1 MATTMDTK
9 PLRLAV
15 VDNQTLFR
23 RGFVDLV
30 KNWPRG
36 SVAVQAANGREYEQ
50 ACNTAPRID
59 IAVVELHMPVRN
71 GFETISY
78 INRNQSRTKALA
90 HTTYPKSEEVVRVL
104 QLGGRGILCKTV
116 DEEEMLRAMDHLA
129 RTGFYYNELV
139 DKRLR
144 QKVEEDL
151 PGINAI
157 LASITP
163 REMEFL
169 LLYAKAPFPSLLEVA
184 ERMVLSENGVED
196 LRKKVA
202 DRLGCRKR
210 EQMMQFVFQQGL

>member
-1 MATTMDTK
+1 MDTK

-30 KNWPRG
+30 KDWKRG
-36 SVAVQAANGREYEQ
+36 SVVVQAANGRDYER
-50 ACNTAPRID
+50 ACGTAPRID

-71 GFETISY
+71 GFETIGF

-90 HTTYPKSEEVVRVL
+90 HTAYPKPEDVVRVL
-104 QLGGRGILCKTV
+104 RLGGSGILCKTV
-116 DEEEMLRAMDHLA
+116 NEDEMIRAMDHLA
-129 RTGFYYNELV
+129 RYGFYYNDLV

-144 QKVEEDL
+144 QQVEEDL
-151 PGINAI
+151 PGITAI

-169 LLYAKAPFPSLLEVA
+169 LLYAKAPFPSMVEVA
-184 ERMVLSENGVED
+184 ERMGLSLHGAEG
-196 LRKKVA
+196 LRKLVA
-202 DRLGCRKR
+202 KRINCRKR
-210 EQMMQFVFQQGL
+210 EQMMLFVFQNGL